1 MKKFFTSDTLK
12 AFAFGILLTGI
23 VVLLFKN
30 CGGETKPVQS
40 IDLKPELK
48 KQDSFRTVIRYHD
61 STRLTVLKKWKTITK
76 IHDSVKCYEEI
87 KYIIQACDT
96 IIKIDSV
103 QIASLKG
110 LVRLDS
116 NIQVILFKRI
126 RSDSVLITKLNKKVK
141 RNRTL
146 AKLAFVTGLFGGGYL
161 GVKVAR

>member
-1 MKKFFTSDTLK
+1 MSDKIKNYIIIGLGLTLV
-12 AFAFGILLTGI
+12 IIWLLRS
-23 VVLLFKN
+23 
-30 CGGETKPVQS
+30 CESKPIQVNT
-40 IDLKPELK
+40 PR
-48 KQDSFRTVIRYHD
+48 QDSFRTVIKYHD
-61 STRLTVLKKWKTITK
+61 STRLHHINKWRTITR
-76 IHDSVKCYEEI
+76 IVDSVKCYEEI
-87 KYIIQACDT
+87 KYLIAECDT

-126 RSDSVLITKLNKKVK
+126 RSDSTLIVKLNKKVK
-141 RNRTL
+141 RNKVL